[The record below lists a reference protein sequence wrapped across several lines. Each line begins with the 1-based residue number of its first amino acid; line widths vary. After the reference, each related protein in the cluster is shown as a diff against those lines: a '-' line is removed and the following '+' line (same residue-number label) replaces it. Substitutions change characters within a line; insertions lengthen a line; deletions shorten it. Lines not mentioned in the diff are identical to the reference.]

1 MLNLLPLSLLLLYFS
16 WIPPPVDAA
25 QQCRLV
31 LKDSVNNPSIPDAVG
46 PGSPNSTSTVTS
58 VQEASSTQTG
68 SNTRT
73 GGNATPTRSTS
84 ASPSFTP
91 FNYGTD
97 KIRGVNLYVLSINGS
112 VTGADLCIY
121 SGVDGSYWR

>member
-1 MLNLLPLSLLLLYFS
+1 MLSLLSLSLLLLYSS

-31 LKDSVNNPSIPDAVG
+31 LKDSVSNPSIPDTVG
-46 PGSPNSTSTVTS
+46 PGSPNSTTTGA
-58 VQEASSTQTG
+58 QEGSDTQTSG
-68 SNTRT
+68 STRT
-73 GGNATPTRSTS
+73 GGNATPTGSAT

-97 KIRGVNLYVLSINGS
+97 KIRGVNLYVLSIVS
-112 VTGADLCIY
+112 
-121 SGVDGSYWR
+121 